1 MFSKAMEKKYPL
13 QRLHLYTIFDMTH
26 FSKAKKK
33 NMLAAYF

>member
-26 FSKAKKK
+26 FSKAEK